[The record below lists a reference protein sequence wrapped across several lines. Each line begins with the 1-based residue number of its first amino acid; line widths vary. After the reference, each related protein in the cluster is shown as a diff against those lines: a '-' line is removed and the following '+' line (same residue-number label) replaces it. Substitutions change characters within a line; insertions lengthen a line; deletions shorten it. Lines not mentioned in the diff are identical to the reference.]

1 VQQYTKIIGRTAGR
15 RRERGVALLTT
26 LLLLMLVT
34 GLSLAM
40 VMAVRSDLL
49 VNGYYRNFRGAFYA
63 ADSGLNIVR
72 HDLATMISG
81 MAPASFSVGTQPIPA
96 GSEATIL
103 TNINSKYGTVT
114 AITGSGNTVN
124 SWPESF
130 KLDTTQTQ
138 FSLANCTVN
147 FDDGTT
153 STNCGLSKGT
163 GGGNP
168 SKYTYI
174 YSYTIQTIGQAQNS
188 ERAIIEDRG
197 NITLTANIV
206 PAGTS
211 TSSGVKTSFAAW
223 GMFIDKSPLCNGSTL
238 VAGTIS
244 GPVFTNDAWN
254 FGTGSYIFTDNVGS
268 VNPDSGFQYGSGSGG
283 CDPFAGTADA
293 KSGKTT
299 NIKFQNGFQQG
310 ANSVPLPQNDFSQK
324 RAVLD
329 GQGTDTS
336 NVGNSD
342 LANKLRDVNKASY
355 PGGGASSGVF
365 LPYDVV
371 SGTPTFKGG
380 GIYVEGDASVV
391 LQPGAAANQQTY
403 TITQTGTT
411 TITQPVFNKK
421 GQQIGTTT
429 VTVPTTTTTVVTVN
443 KPLNS
448 TDPGSTV
455 MSQTYNVNG
464 TNQPVQTL
472 NVVGVPE
479 SRDPSGSAIS
489 PATMLYVDGNIT
501 SLSGPGVGQ
510 AAIQDG
516 AAVTITAA
524 NNVTVTGDIL
534 YKTAPVTKTQNQ
546 VPNTPAD
553 TLIPGADNGQVLGIF
568 TAGGNINLNN
578 QQGSTNLEIDA
589 SLATISAT
597 GSGALIN
604 NGSAINTLTILGGRI
619 QNTIQNIN
627 SSTRNVFFDRR
638 FLSHGFAPP
647 WFPSTTVTPTSST
660 TVTADQANFTSPVF
674 QRVQWLYKANTY

>member
-1 VQQYTKIIGRTAGR
+1 MRQCTKNIGKS
-15 RRERGVALLTT
+15 RERGVALLTT

-49 VNGYYRNFRGAFYA
+49 VNGYYRNFRGSFYA

-72 HDLATMISG
+72 HDLATMIAAQ
-81 MAPASFSVGTQPIPA
+81 APATFSVGTQPIPA
-96 GSEATIL
+96 LSDGTVL
-103 TNINSKYGTVT
+103 KNINSKYGTAT
-114 AITGSGNTVN
+114 AITGSGNTAN

-130 KLDTTQTQ
+130 TLDTTQTQ
-138 FSLANCTVN
+138 FSLAQCTVN
-147 FDDGTT
+147 FSDKT
-153 STNCGLSKGT
+153 SSTDCSTKAT
-163 GGGNP
+163 AP
-168 SKYTYI
+168 AVPTQYTYV
-174 YSYTIQTIGQAQNS
+174 YSYTIVSVGQAQNS
-188 ERAIIEDRG
+188 ERSVIQDKG
-197 NITLTANIV
+197 NITLSATIT

-223 GMFIDKSPLCNGSTL
+223 GMFIDKSPICNGSTL

-254 FGTGSYIFTDNVGS
+254 FSSGNYIFTDNVGS
-268 VNPDSGFQYGSGSGG
+268 ANADSGFQYGSGSAG
-283 CDPFAGTADA
+283 CDQFAGTTDA
-293 KSGKTT
+293 KNGLSTHIT
-299 NIKFQNGFQQG
+299 FQKGFQQG
-310 ANSVPLPQNDFSQK
+310 ANTVPLPQNDFSQK

-336 NVGNSD
+336 SVGPND
-342 LANKLRDVNKASY
+342 LANKLRDVSQNSY
-355 PGGGASSGVF
+355 PGGGASTGVF
-365 LPYDVV
+365 LPYDLVGGV
-371 SGTPTFKGG
+371 PTFKGG

-391 LQPGAAANQQTY
+391 LQPGSASNQQTY
-403 TITQTGTT
+403 TITQTGSTT
-411 TITQPVFNKK
+411 QVQPVFNKQGK
-421 GQQIGTTT
+421 QIGTKT

-455 MSQTYNVNG
+455 MSQTLNVNG
-464 TNQPVQTL
+464 TNQPTQTL

-479 SRDPSGSAIS
+479 SRDPSGNAVN

-510 AAIQDG
+510 PAIQDG
-516 AAVTITAA
+516 TAVTITAL
-524 NNVTVTGDIL
+524 NDVTVTGDIL
-534 YKTAPVTKTQNQ
+534 YKTQPVTKTASLN
-546 VPNTPAD
+546 PAIPAD
-553 TLIPGADNGQVLGIF
+553 SLINGGDTGQVLGIF

-578 QQGSTNLEIDA
+578 QQSSTNLEIDA

-604 NGSAINTLTILGGRI
+604 NGSAINTLTIVGGRI

-638 FLSHGFAPP
+638 FLSNGFAPP

-660 TVTADQANFTSPVF
+660 TVTSDTASFNPPVF
-674 QRVQWLYKANTY
+674 QRVQWLYKASTY

>member
-1 VQQYTKIIGRTAGR
+1 MQQCTKNIRKS
-15 RRERGVALLTT
+15 RERGVALLTT

-63 ADSGLNIVR
+63 ADSGVNIVR

-81 MAPASFSVGTQPIPA
+81 MAPASFSVGVQPIPA
-96 GSEATIL
+96 GSEGTVL
-103 TNINSKYGTVT
+103 TNINTKYGTAT
-114 AITGSGNTVN
+114 AITGSGNTAN
-124 SWPESF
+124 SWPEKF
-130 KLDTTQTQ
+130 TLDTAQTQ
-138 FSLANCTVN
+138 FSLANCAVN

-153 STNCGLSKGT
+153 STNCGQAKGT
-163 GGGNP
+163 AGGNP

-188 ERAIIEDRG
+188 ERAVVEDKG
-197 NITLTANIV
+197 NITLVANIV

-211 TSSGVKTSFAAW
+211 TSSGIKTSFAAW
-223 GMFIDKSPLCNGSTL
+223 GMFIDKQPICSGTL

-254 FGTGSYIFTDNVGS
+254 FGTGSYIFTDTVGS
-268 VNPDSGFQYGSGSGG
+268 VNANSGFQYGSG
-283 CDPFAGTADA
+283 CDHFAGTSDSAGG
-293 KSGKTT
+293 KST

-310 ANSVPLPQNDFSQK
+310 ANSVPLPANDFSQK

-336 NVGNSD
+336 NVSSSD
-342 LANKLRDVNKASY
+342 LANKLRDISKNSY
-355 PGGGASSGVF
+355 PGGGASTGVF

-371 SGTPTFKGG
+371 NGTPTFKGG

-391 LQPGAAANQQTY
+391 LQPGAASNQQTY
-403 TITQTGTT
+403 TITQTGSTTQTVPVKNKFGQVIGST
-411 TITQPVFNKK
+411 TI
-421 GQQIGTTT
+421 
-429 VTVPTTTTTVVTVN
+429 TVPTTTTTVITIN

-448 TDPGSTV
+448 SDPGSTV
-455 MSQTYNVNG
+455 MSQTLNVNG

-479 SRDPSGSAIS
+479 SRDPSGNAVN

-510 AAIQDG
+510 PAIQDG
-516 AAVTITAA
+516 TALTITAL
-524 NNVTVTGDIL
+524 NNVTVTGDIM
-534 YKTAPVTKTQNQ
+534 YKTQPVTKTASVN
-546 VPNTPAD
+546 PAIPAD
-553 TLIPGADNGQVLGIF
+553 SLINGGDTGQVLGIF

-578 QQGSTNLEIDA
+578 QQSSTNLEIDA

-604 NGSAINTLTILGGRI
+604 NGSAINTLTIVGGRI

-638 FLSHGFAPP
+638 FLSNGFAPP

-660 TVTADQANFTSPVF
+660 TVTKDQANFVAPVF

>member
-1 VQQYTKIIGRTAGR
+1 MRQCKKNIR
-15 RRERGVALLTT
+15 RNRERGVALLTT

-81 MAPASFSVGTQPIPA
+81 MAPASFSIGTQPIPS
-96 GSEATIL
+96 GSEGTVL
-103 TNINSKYGTVT
+103 TNINSKYGTAT
-114 AITGSGNTVN
+114 AITGSGNTAN

-130 KLDTTQTQ
+130 TLDTAQTQ
-138 FSLANCTVN
+138 FSLANCAVN

-153 STNCGLSKGT
+153 STNCAQSKGT
-163 GGGNP
+163 AGGNP

-174 YSYTIQTIGQAQNS
+174 YSYTIQTIGKAQNS
-188 ERAIIEDRG
+188 ERAVVEDKG

-206 PAGTS
+206 PAGSS
-211 TSSGVKTSFAAW
+211 TSSGIKTSFAAW
-223 GMFIDKSPLCNGSTL
+223 GMFIDKSPICNGSTL

-254 FGTGSYIFTDNVGS
+254 FGTGNYIFTDNVGS
-268 VNPDSGFQYGSGSGG
+268 ANSKSGFQYGSGSS
-283 CDPFAGTADA
+283 CDQFSGTADT
-293 KSGKTT
+293 KSGKNT
-299 NIKFQNGFQQG
+299 NISFQKGFQQG
-310 ANSVPLPQNDFSQK
+310 ANSVPLPPNDFSQK

-329 GQGTDTS
+329 GKGTDTS
-336 NVGNSD
+336 SVGPSD
-342 LANKLRDVNKASY
+342 LANKLRDINEASY

-365 LPYDVV
+365 LPYDMV

-391 LQPGAAANQQTY
+391 LQPGSASNQQKY
-403 TITQTGTT
+403 TITQTGST
-411 TITQPVFNKK
+411 TITQPVFNKQGK
-421 GQQIGTTT
+421 QIGTTT
-429 VTVPTTTTTVVTVN
+429 VTVPTTTTTVVTIN

-448 TDPGSTV
+448 SDPGSTV

-464 TNQPVQTL
+464 TNQPTQTL
-472 NVVGVPE
+472 NIVGVPE
-479 SRDPSGSAIS
+479 SRDPSGNAVS

-510 AAIQDG
+510 AAVQDG
-516 AAVTITAA
+516 TALTITAL
-524 NNVTVTGDIL
+524 NDVTVTGDII

-546 VPNTPAD
+546 IPNTPAD
-553 TLIPGADNGQVLGIF
+553 TLIPGSDNGQVLGIF

-578 QQGSTNLEIDA
+578 QQSSTNLEIDA

-604 NGSAINTLTILGGRI
+604 NGSAINTLTIVGGRI

-638 FLSHGFAPP
+638 FLSNGFAPP
-647 WFPSTTVTPTSST
+647 WFPSTTVTPTST
-660 TVTADQANFTSPVF
+660 TTPTSDQANFNPPVF